1 MDMDDRLAGGEHS
14 KLASLAQVIRE
25 VDAAPDMETALRVV
39 VERTRVLMA
48 VDACS
53 IYFTEHERRRH
64 VVVATAGLAPTAVGQ
79 VQFGFGKGL
88 IGRVAES
95 ALPIN
100 LAHVPEAPHQ
110 EFVRQA
116 GSGPFHGFLG
126 VPITHRS
133 KVLGVLVVRQR
144 AVRCF
149 DDADTAILTTLAVQL
164 GGAIAYARASGD
176 LCSLCRPDGAERG
189 WIEGLPG
196 APGIAIGTGVVVFS
210 PTDLGAV
217 PNRQLEDPRMEEQRL
232 HKAVARVQEEVRR
245 LSADLD
251 GPLSAADRALF
262 DAYTLILDS
271 PEIVEAAVAR
281 IHQGNWAPGALRQTI
296 EEYAR
301 RFDAMED
308 PYLRERGEDI
318 RGLGHRILMH
328 LQGGSGTTG
337 DGPSS
342 IILIGRQLSAID
354 LGLVPRDR
362 VRGIISAEGSSLSH
376 LTILARALGIPA
388 VVGVGRL
395 PLEHLDGQ
403 EVVVDGNRGWAYPR
417 PNPMLRQE
425 VECLIREDRE
435 FEKDLKTLRDLP
447 ARTTDGVEVFLY
459 TNAGLIADVPLM
471 EAAGSAGIGLFR
483 SELLFMRYDRFP
495 SEQEQ
500 MRVYRRIL
508 QAVAP
513 LPVNLRTL
521 DVGGDKPLPY
531 LPLVERNPMLGWR
544 GIRLTL
550 DHPEIFLT
558 QLRAALRANAGLGNL
573 RLLLPM
579 VNGVA
584 EVEETLTLIDQAHH
598 QLLEE
603 GVASSR
609 PPVGLMIEVP
619 SAVYQAEELARRVD
633 FFSVGTNDLAQYLLA
648 IDRGNLHVSQRLD
661 PLHPAVLRA
670 LRQVVDASRP
680 AGKPVAV
687 CGEMAGDPG
696 GALLLLGLGFNRLSV
711 SAAVLPRIKWAIR
724 SVDFSRMASL
734 ARQALTLE
742 KPEAIRQLL
751 EQTLKDAGLDRL
763 RRVVSENGKTVREA
777 RAAIGIQRYPGS
789 TAKKEQRGHD

>member
-1 MDMDDRLAGGEHS
+1 MHDRPTGGEHS
-14 KLASLAQVIRE
+14 KLASLARLIRE
-25 VDAAPDMETALRVV
+25 VDSAPDMETALRVV

-64 VVVATAGLAPTAVGQ
+64 VVVATAGLAPTVVGQ

-100 LAHVPEAPHQ
+100 LEHVPEAPHQ
-110 EFVRQA
+110 EFVRQS

-126 VPITHRS
+126 VPITHRGE
-133 KVLGVLVVRQR
+133 VLGVLVVRQR
-144 AVRCF
+144 VVRRF

-176 LCSLCRPDGAERG
+176 LCGLCRPDGAERG

-196 APGIAIGTGVVVFS
+196 APGIAMGTGVVVFS
-210 PTDLGAV
+210 STDLAAV
-217 PNRQLEDPRMEEQRL
+217 PNRKPEDPRMEEQHLRQ
-232 HKAVARVQEEVRR
+232 AVTRVQEEIRQ

-251 GPLSAADRALF
+251 GTLSAADRALF
-262 DAYTLILDS
+262 DAYALILDS
-271 PEIVEAAVAR
+271 PEIVEATVAR
-281 IHQGNWAPGALRQTI
+281 IHQENWAPGALRQTI
-296 EEYAR
+296 EGYTR
-301 RFDAMED
+301 HFDAMED
-308 PYLRERGEDI
+308 PYLRERGADI
-318 RGLGHRILMH
+318 RGLGNRILAH
-328 LQGGSGTTG
+328 LRGGSGTTG
-337 DGPSS
+337 DDPSS
-342 IILIGRQLSAID
+342 IILIGHQLNAID
-354 LGLVPRDR
+354 LGLAPRDR
-362 VRGIISAEGSSLSH
+362 VRGLISAEGSSLSH
-376 LTILARALGIPA
+376 LSILARALGIPA
-388 VVGVGRL
+388 VVGIGRI

-403 EVVVDGNRGWAYPR
+403 EVVVDGNRGWVYPR
-417 PNPMLRQE
+417 PNPTLRQE
-425 VECLIREDRE
+425 IERLIREE
-435 FEKDLKTLRDLP
+435 WGLESDLKTLRDLP
-447 ARTTDGVEVFLY
+447 AKTLDGMEVFLH
-459 TNAGLIADVPLM
+459 TNVGLIADVPLM
-471 EAAGSAGIGLFR
+471 MAVGSAGIGLFR

-500 MRVYRRIL
+500 MKVYRQML
-508 QAVAP
+508 EAVAP

-550 DHPEIFLT
+550 DHPELFLT
-558 QLRAALRANAGLGNL
+558 QLRAALCANVGLGNL

-603 GVASSR
+603 GIASSR

-670 LRQVVDASRP
+670 LRHVVDASRQ

-687 CGEMAGDPG
+687 CGEMAGDPA
-696 GALLLLGLGFNRLSV
+696 GALLLLGLGFRHLSV
-711 SAAVLPRIKWAIR
+711 SAAVLPRVKWAIR
-724 SVDFSRMASL
+724 SVDFSHMASL

-742 KPEAIRQLL
+742 KPEAIRRLL

-763 RRVVSENGKTVREA
+763 GGAVSENGKTVREA
-777 RAAIGIQRYPGS
+777 RAATGTQRYPGS

>member
-1 MDMDDRLAGGEHS
+1 MKEPIRDMDGPDRRTGDEHS
-14 KLASLAQVIRE
+14 RLASLARLIRE

-64 VVVATAGLAPTAVGQ
+64 VMVATAGLAPTVVGQ

-100 LAHVPEAPHQ
+100 LEQVPEAPHQ
-110 EFVRQA
+110 EFVRQS

-144 AVRCF
+144 AARRF

-164 GGAIAYARASGD
+164 GSAIAYARASGD
-176 LCSLCRPDGAERG
+176 LCGLCRPDGAERG

-196 APGIAIGTGVVVFS
+196 APGIAMGTGVVVFS
-210 PTDLGAV
+210 STDLGAV
-217 PNRQLEDPRMEEQRL
+217 PNRKPEDPRMEEQRL
-232 HKAVARVQEEVRR
+232 RKAVACVQEEVRR

-251 GPLSAADRALF
+251 GTLSAADRALF

-271 PEIVEAAVAR
+271 PEIVEATVAC

-296 EEYAR
+296 EGYTR
-301 RFDAMED
+301 RFDEMED
-308 PYLRERGEDI
+308 PYLQERGEDI

-328 LQGGSGTTG
+328 LQGGPETTG
-337 DGPSS
+337 DYPSS
-342 IILIGRQLSAID
+342 TLLIGRQLSAID
-354 LGLVPRDR
+354 LGLVPLDR

-388 VVGVGRL
+388 VVGIGHI

-403 EVVVDGNRGWAYPR
+403 EVVVDGNRGWVYPR
-417 PNPMLRQE
+417 PNPSLRQE
-425 VECLIREDRE
+425 VERLIREE
-435 FEKDLKTLRDLP
+435 QGFEHDLKTLRDLP
-447 ARTTDGVEVFLY
+447 AKTLDGMEVLLY
-459 TNAGLIADVPLM
+459 TNVGFIADAPLM
-471 EAAGSAGIGLFR
+471 LAAGSAGIGLFR

-500 MRVYRRIL
+500 MKVYRQML
-508 QAVAP
+508 EAVAP

-531 LPLVERNPMLGWR
+531 LPLVEQNPMLGWC

-558 QLRAALRANAGLGNL
+558 QLRAALRADVGLSNL

-579 VNGVA
+579 INGVS
-584 EVEETLTLIDQAHH
+584 EVEQALALLDQARC

-603 GVASSR
+603 GVAVSC

-648 IDRGNLHVSQRLD
+648 IDRGNPHVSQRLD

-670 LRQVVDASRP
+670 LRHVVDASRQ

-687 CGEMAGDPG
+687 CGEIAGDPS

-711 SAAVLPRIKWAIR
+711 SAAALPRVKWAIR
-724 SVDFSRMASL
+724 SVDFSQMELL

-742 KPEAIRQLL
+742 KPEAIRRLL

-763 RRVVSENGKTVREA
+763 QGVVLENGKIA
-777 RAAIGIQRYPGS
+777 R
-789 TAKKEQRGHD
+789 